1 MLGETS
7 LLAEPSVHQVFIGR
21 GTWVESEDDFERR
34 LFVIRKL
41 FEREVERRGI
51 GDSEDF
57 YFPSLS
63 CRTVVYKGMLTALQ
77 LPEYY
82 PDLRDRRMVTALAMF
97 HSRFSTNTFP
107 SWKLAHPYRTISHN
121 GEINTLRGNKNWMA
135 AREALLESPHFE
147 DINKIIPIIDEAGS
161 DTACLDNALELLTLG
176 GRPIEHAMMMLIP
189 EAWSGHETMS
199 AEKKAFYEYH
209 SLLMEPWDGPASV
222 AFTDGRTIGAVLDR
236 NGLRPSRYLVTK
248 DDLVVMASESGV
260 LPVEDDNV
268 LMKGRLQ
275 PGRMFLVSLEEGRII
290 GDTELKQRLARAHDY
305 DGWLGDNLTRLAY
318 LPGAEPPDPVA
329 GADLLERQIAFG
341 YTVEDAKYHLGP
353 MARQGQESIGS
364 MGTDTP
370 LAVLSERP
378 QPLYNYFKQLFA
390 QVTNPPLDAIR
401 EEIVTS
407 VDSLIGAEGNL
418 FSEGLDDG
426 YRMIALP
433 SPFLTNAELA
443 QLQALDGE
451 SGFRS
456 AVLPM
461 TMPAADGP
469 RACSPPLPSSSSAPT
484 RPSRAAPTSSSS
496 PTAASTG
503 STRPSP
509 RCSPP
514 PASTT
519 TSCATSGAPRS
530 ASSSKRARRARCTTS
545 PSSSVTA
552 PAPST
557 PTSRWTPFA
566 RWWTRA
572 PSRATSPGRRPRATS
587 SRPSRRAS

>member
-1 MLGETS
+1 MAAHTRPPKQGLYDPRLEHDSCGVGFLVHLKGQRSHMIVEKAIEALANLNHRGASGAEVNTGDGAGLLIQTPDEFFHHECAELGINLPPRGSYGVGMLFCHGDEHARTLAMNLLGELVRGEGQHLLGWREVPTNNEMLGETS
-7 LLAEPSVHQVFIGR
+7 LVAEPSVHQVFIGR

-135 AREALLESPHFE
+135 AREALLESPHFD
-147 DINKIIPIIDEAGS
+147 DIHKIIPIIDEAGS

-199 AEKKAFYEYH
+199 AEKKAFYEFH

-260 LPVEDDNV
+260 LHVEDDNV

-275 PGRMFLVSLEEGRII
+275 PGRMF
-290 GDTELKQRLARAHDY
+290 
-305 DGWLGDNLTRLAY
+305 
-318 LPGAEPPDPVA
+318 
-329 GADLLERQIAFG
+329 
-341 YTVEDAKYHLGP
+341 
-353 MARQGQESIGS
+353 
-364 MGTDTP
+364 
-370 LAVLSERP
+370 
-378 QPLYNYFKQLFA
+378 
-390 QVTNPPLDAIR
+390 
-401 EEIVTS
+401 
-407 VDSLIGAEGNL
+407 
-418 FSEGLDDG
+418 
-426 YRMIALP
+426 
-433 SPFLTNAELA
+433 
-443 QLQALDGE
+443 
-451 SGFRS
+451 
-456 AVLPM
+456 
-461 TMPAADGP
+461 
-469 RACSPPLPSSSSAPT
+469 
-484 RPSRAAPTSSSS
+484 
-496 PTAASTG
+496 
-503 STRPSP
+503 
-509 RCSPP
+509 
-514 PASTT
+514 
-519 TSCATSGAPRS
+519 
-530 ASSSKRARRARCTTS
+530 
-545 PSSSVTA
+545 
-552 PAPST
+552 
-557 PTSRWTPFA
+557 
-566 RWWTRA
+566 
-572 PSRATSPGRRPRATS
+572 
-587 SRPSRRAS
+587 